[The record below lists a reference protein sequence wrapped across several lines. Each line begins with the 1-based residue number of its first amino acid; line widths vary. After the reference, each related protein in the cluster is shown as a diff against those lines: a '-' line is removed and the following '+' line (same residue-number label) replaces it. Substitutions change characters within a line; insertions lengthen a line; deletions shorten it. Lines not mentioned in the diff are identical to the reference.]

1 MQDVQ
6 QRDFPLPR
14 LGPKLASLQ
23 QEVVSGRGF
32 TLLRDVP
39 IQGLTQQQVMLLYW
53 GIGTHWGTAVP
64 QNAKGH
70 MIGHV
75 KVSYPGCLPVFVSP
89 SLVPEGSSG
98 YDCDGFTLP
107 TLQSLY
113 RPSKLCSLV
122 PSLLS
127 ACKSLPQWPAHHV
140 LALTAGPTPAG
151 AMLCCRTAT

>member
-1 MQDVQ
+1 MSSSAIS
-6 QRDFPLPR
+6 RF
-14 LGPKLASLQ
+14 LGWAPSWASLQ

-75 KVSYPGCLPVFVSP
+75 KVSLPGYLPVFA
-89 SLVPEGSSG
+89 GSQS
-98 YDCDGFTLP
+98 CARR
-107 TLQSLY
+107 LQ
-113 RPSKLCSLV
+113 RAQV
-122 PSLLS
+122 
-127 ACKSLPQWPAHHV
+127 
-140 LALTAGPTPAG
+140 
-151 AMLCCRTAT
+151 